1 MRRFLFTIL
10 SIVLIP
16 FLIIVFLFLWF
27 RSYYCNP
34 VGKDWYNYT
43 AFPDINSP
51 YNEIYDGSYSIKIE
65 GDNVIFKPLN
75 GEEVKGKITVT
86 PEDEHYDSADIT
98 IEFENGITAHGYCV
112 RNNDGR
118 RLSFEYTEERYSFK
132 GKRGTSQ
139 EEMLEYRAGLIEF
152 LYSVYETGYFPTLE
166 EIEADS
172 LYKEYTNFRQTDP
185 GHGGPK
191 HCAVLSKVTI
201 EEVDFENCLITVRN
215 ADGETKQF
223 RFDDET
229 EVSYVS
235 NDQISKMRV
244 EDLTAGSCL
253 ITDDGID
260 YSSTDDIIYIY
271 KNLNIYYFE
280 KR

>member
-1 MRRFLFTIL
+1 MIRFFKSIL
-10 SIVLIP
+10 SICLVIC
-16 FLIIVFLFLWF
+16 LIIGFLFLWF

-34 VGKDWYNYT
+34 SGKDWYNYT

-65 GDNVIFKPLN
+65 GDNVIFKPSN

-112 RNNDGR
+112 RRNDGR
-118 RLSFEYTEERYSFK
+118 ILSFDYAEEHYLFE
-132 GKRGTSQ
+132 GKRGTSK

-152 LYSVYETGYFPTLE
+152 LYSIYETGYFPTLE
-166 EIEADS
+166 EIEANS

-185 GHGGPK
+185 AHGGPK

-215 ADGETKQF
+215 AEGETKQF
-223 RFDDET
+223 RYDDET

-235 NDQISKMRV
+235 NGQIHKMSI
-244 EDLTAGSCL
+244 EDLTVGDCL

-260 YSSTDDIIYIY
+260 YSSTDDVIYFY
-271 KNLNIYYFE
+271 KNLSIYYLE
-280 KR
+280 ER